1 VLDEVEII
9 ETDKKDRPLKD
20 IIIEDCKVFFDP
32 YEQADE
38 QHRKERSE
46 EIQQAKA
53 EKEKL
58 EKERQLKLEAESAP
72 KVFKSGVGK
81 YINLSPNT
89 AKLNTLI
96 SGRLKRST
104 DDELSETEKKKAKFV
119 PGKLGDFSSW

>member
-1 VLDEVEII
+1 MNSLEKKEV
-9 ETDKKDRPLKD
+9 KR
-20 IIIEDCKVFFDP
+20 
-32 YEQADE
+32 YNRQ
-38 QHRKERSE
+38 
-46 EIQQAKA
+46 
-53 EKEKL
+53 
-58 EKERQLKLEAESAP
+58 KERQLKLEAESAP

-96 SGRLKRST
+96 SGRLKRSA